1 MVVNRTTTY
10 RIAKD
15 RKQWKEWNSL
25 NDQIIKKYIPMTETT
40 YYTLL
45 ALNEPRHGY
54 AIMQFISELTKK
66 RIQMGTGT
74 LYTMLGRL
82 VEDKLINIVAQDSIK
97 KVYQITEEGNELI
110 KKEIDRLTHQL
121 ENGEQIYGK

>member
-1 MVVNRTTTY
+1 
-10 RIAKD
+10 
-15 RKQWKEWNSL
+15 L
-25 NDQIIKKYIPMTETT
+25 NELILKKYIPMTETT

-82 VEDKLINIVAQDSIK
+82 VEDKLINIVSQDSIK
-97 KVYQITEEGNELI
+97 KVYQITEEGQALVKI
-110 KKEIDRLTHQL
+110 EIDRLTHQL